1 MATPVQTETDAEFER
16 RVDALLSGLPFP
28 VFRTDLQGITRHA
41 NAAAEELFQLS
52 SASFAGRRYDEPAL
66 QVSHPDG
73 AVLEFADTPVP
84 KALRGQH
91 VRDFEIVV
99 RIGDGEL
106 KRICVDASPLRDL
119 QGRIAGALVAAR
131 DVTAQRRAEDALKFS
146 ERRLNAVLDNTRMA
160 VFLMDERQ
168 HCVYANTA
176 AEELTGYRLDEMQG
190 RPLHDVIHH
199 THPDGRHYP
208 LEECPIDRAF
218 PEDNQVEGRETFVH
232 KDGSFYRVA
241 FTASPLRDETSR
253 TVGTVIEVRAVGKEE
268 AREAELRDSRAFL
281 RGLLNSTG
289 EAFYSVDREGVTT
302 LVNKAFLDL
311 LGFQREEDAVGRK
324 LHDVIHHTHPDGR
337 HYPRQDCPIY
347 RAASEGVPAHVEGEV
362 FYALD
367 GRAVPV
373 EYRAH
378 PIVVGDELRGAICTF
393 FDISDRL
400 AARRE
405 LEEKT
410 EALQEQT
417 RALQILNAASAAIS
431 GDLDLQRVVQ
441 TVTEAAV
448 QLTGAEFG
456 AFFYNVLDEAGAR
469 YTLYTIA
476 GVPREMFSRFPMPR
490 STAVFNPTFE
500 GTGVVRSDD
509 ITKDARYGK
518 AAPYHGMPP
527 GHLPVCSYLAVPVHS
542 REGEVLGGL
551 FFGHS
556 RAGVFTALDEDRV
569 VGLASQAAIA
579 IDNARLFQKAQWELD
594 ARRQAEAELQ
604 ALNLQLE
611 ERVAEEVAERSKAE
625 AALRQ
630 AQKMEAI
637 GQLTGGVAHDFNNLL
652 TVILGGLDTIRR
664 SRPEDVGRVRRAVD
678 MATKGAERAASL
690 TSRLLAF
697 SRRQPLEPRPLQLN
711 GVVRDMT
718 DLLHRTLGEQIEL
731 EGVLAPRLWQ
741 VELDQNQL
749 ESAIL
754 NLAVN
759 ARDAMPDGGKLTLET
774 ANAILDETYTALDAE
789 VLPGQYAVISVSDT
803 GAGMDKE
810 TLARVFEPFFT
821 TKEVGRGTGLGLSM
835 VYGFVK
841 QSGGHITIYS
851 EVGHGTTVKLYFPRH
866 FGDGAITRD
875 ETTNDTPAA
884 SAGEV
889 VLLVEDNED
898 VRAYSAMI
906 LGELGYVV
914 QEAGDAEAAL
924 EIIRSN
930 QRIDLLFTDVV
941 LPGKSGRALADEAAA
956 LRPGIKVLYTT
967 GYSRNAIVHHGRLD
981 PGVEL
986 ISKPFT
992 YEQLAGRIRD
1002 VLDRSSTAPEAGD
1015 R

>member
-1 MATPVQTETDAEFER
+1 LNFEAG
-16 RVDALLSGLPFP
+16 VDALLSSLPLP
-28 VFRTDLQGITRHA
+28 VFRTDLQGVTQYA
-41 NAAAEELFQLS
+41 NAAAEELFQLQ

-66 QVSHPDG
+66 EVSHPDG
-73 AVLEFADTPVP
+73 SPLEFADTPVP
-84 KALRGQH
+84 KALRGQQ
-91 VRDFEIVV
+91 VRDFEVAV
-99 RIGDGEL
+99 RIRDGEL
-106 KRICVDASPLRDL
+106 KRICFDAAPLRDG

-131 DVTAQRRAEDALKFS
+131 DVTLQRRAEAALSQS

-160 VFLMDERQ
+160 VFVMDERQ

-176 AEELTGYRLDEMQG
+176 AEQLTGYRLSEMQG
-190 RPLHDVIHH
+190 RPLHDVVHH
-199 THPDGRHYP
+199 TRPDGRPYP
-208 LEECPIDRAF
+208 LDECPIDRAF

-241 FTASPLRDETSR
+241 FTASPLRDEASK
-253 TVGTVIEVRAVGKEE
+253 TVGTVIEVRAVDQEE
-268 AREAELRDSRAFL
+268 QREAELRDSRAFL
-281 RGLLNSTG
+281 RELLNSTG
-289 EAFYSVDREGVTT
+289 EAFYSVDRDGVTT
-302 LVNKAFLDL
+302 LVNRAFLQM
-311 LGFQREEDAVGRK
+311 LGFEREEDALGRK
-324 LHDVIHHTHPDGR
+324 LHDVIHHSHPDGR
-337 HYPRQDCPIY
+337 RYPREECPIY
-347 RAASEGVPAHVEGEV
+347 LAARSALPAHVEGEV
-362 FYALD
+362 FYTLD

-378 PIVVGDELRGAICTF
+378 PILVGGELRGAICTF
-393 FDISDRL
+393 SDISERL

-410 EALQEQT
+410 HALEEQT
-417 RALQILNAASAAIS
+417 RALKILNAASAAIS
-431 GDLDLQRVVQ
+431 GDLDLERVVQ
-441 TVTEAAV
+441 TVTDAAV
-448 QLTGAEFG
+448 EVTGAEFG

-476 GVPREMFSRFPMPR
+476 GVPREMFSKFPMPR
-490 STAVFNPTFE
+490 NTAVFQPTFE

-509 ITKDARYGK
+509 ITKDPRYGK
-518 AAPYHGMPP
+518 SAPYHGMPP

-556 RAGVFTALDEDRV
+556 RPGVFSAVDEERII
-569 VGLASQAAIA
+569 GLASQAAIA
-579 IDNARLFQKAQWELD
+579 IDNARLFQTAQWELE
-594 ARRQAEAELQ
+594 ARRKAEAELQ
-604 ALNLQLE
+604 TLNARLE
-611 ERVAEEVAERSKAE
+611 ERVAEEVAERGKAE

-630 AQKMEAI
+630 AQKLEAI

-664 SRPEDVGRVRRAVD
+664 SQPEDIGRIRRATD

-697 SRRQPLEPRPLQLN
+697 SRRQPLEPRPLELN
-711 GVVRDMT
+711 AVVRDMT

-731 EGVLAPRLWQ
+731 EGVLTPRLWQ

-759 ARDAMPDGGKLTLET
+759 ARDAMPDGGKLTIET
-774 ANAILDETYTALDAE
+774 SNALLDEAYAALDAE
-789 VLPGQYAVISVSDT
+789 VIPGQYAVISVSDT
-803 GAGMDKE
+803 GCGMDKE
-810 TLARVFEPFFT
+810 TLSRVFEPFFT
-821 TKEVGRGTGLGLSM
+821 TKEVGRGTGMGLSM

-841 QSGGHITIYS
+841 QSGGHVTIYS
-851 EVGHGTTVKLYFPRH
+851 EPGHGTTVKLYFRRH
-866 FGDGAITRD
+866 TGEGANLPAAEVH
-875 ETTNDTPAA
+875 ETPKA

-889 VLLVEDNED
+889 VLLVEDNDD

-906 LGELGYVV
+906 LNELGYAVR
-914 QEAGDAEAAL
+914 EAADAEAAL
-924 EIIRSN
+924 QILRSPH
-930 QRIDLLFTDVV
+930 RIDLLFTDVV
-941 LPGKSGRALADEAAA
+941 LPGKSGRVLADEAAT
-956 LRPGIKVLYTT
+956 LRPDLKVLYTT

-981 PGVEL
+981 AGVQL

-992 YEQLAGRIRD
+992 FEQLAGRIRD
-1002 VLDRSSTAPEAGD
+1002 VLDGPR
-1015 R
+1015 